1 MLTNLVRP
9 LKQLRHAGG
18 TEAWARFAEWFTLLP
33 HERASRFGL
42 RQANA
47 ADLVQGVPLGRVQK
61 WRHFRCDPQQ
71 SDRGRGHH
79 LLLNL
84 W

>member
-1 MLTNLVRP
+1 MLTTSVRP

-18 TEAWARFAEWFTLLP
+18 TEAWARFAELFTLLP

-47 ADLVQGVPLGRVQK
+47 AYLVQGVSLARAQK
-61 WRHFRCDPQQ
+61 RRHFRRDPQQ
-71 SDRGRGHH
+71 SDRGRRHP
-79 LLLNL
+79 LLLNH